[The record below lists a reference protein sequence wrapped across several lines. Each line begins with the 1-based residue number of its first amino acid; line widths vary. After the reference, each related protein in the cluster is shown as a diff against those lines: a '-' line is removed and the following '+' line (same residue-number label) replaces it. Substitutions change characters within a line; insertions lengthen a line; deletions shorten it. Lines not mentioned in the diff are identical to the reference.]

1 LAQPAQTPWLDVPF
15 VQQVKA
21 GCGPAAIA
29 MIIEY
34 WAKQTP
40 AIGSAAARAEQIN
53 KFLPATDPRGIK
65 GSALKAWLQQHG
77 FRAFVFT
84 GEEIDLE
91 HHLAKGRPVVVCI
104 APKGIS
110 APLHYVVVV
119 GISKEQVW
127 MNDPVRGKL
136 FQETVPRFLGE
147 WKDTGNWALLAVP
160 AR

>member
-1 LAQPAQTPWLDVPF
+1 MPWLDVPY
-15 VQQVKA
+15 VEQVKA

-29 MIIEY
+29 MIVQY
-34 WAKQTP
+34 WARQVP
-40 AIGSAAARAEQIN
+40 AIDGAAAETEQIN
-53 KFLPATDPRGIK
+53 KFLPAKDPRGIK

-84 GEEIDLE
+84 GQETDLE

-110 APLHYVVVV
+110 APLHYVVIV
-119 GISKEQVW
+119 GIADKHVW
-127 MNDPVRGKL
+127 MNDPARGKL
-136 FQETVPRFLGE
+136 FEEPLSRFLSE

-160 AR
+160 AS